1 MNRIKLWIIPLALL
15 CLGIGGCAQ
24 DSIFYNIS
32 NEIIP
37 KDPTIPGSPTKI
49 LRIGKELY
57 VASGR
62 IFKYANS
69 SGGWRALDTTPS
81 GFVADISFTKDK
93 VDPDKNTLY
102 ALTTGSTVWKRRNDE
117 VTWDEVPNGT
127 EYPFIHA
134 IFGTADQMF
143 AAGARYASSSS
154 GRVFDYAILYEDGTG
169 EFQLLTA
176 VITTINNEK
185 RNVEKL
191 SGAGKI
197 GSTYYLGTMGTGIL
211 SVTSLDPAAVAQ
223 EPLGVEYGGIIAGL
237 IQPTIDPSTGNPF
250 PAGYELIIA
259 ASRDGYIFVRSD
271 KSTSF
276 VSKGS
281 FGTFTGALALAEA
294 TYLTT
299 SGGAALPPQV
309 MLLIGVR
316 VSTYTYGYREIL
328 FDINAGA
335 IDQGWTWVQ
344 VPGGA
349 APSTITNTPKYNSS
363 LGKLPV
369 NAMTA
374 FSETAASGEKTQL
387 LLASTQSSGLYSYR
401 NEEWNGEQ

>member
-1 MNRIKLWIIPLALL
+1 MNRIKLWIIPLAFL

-49 LRIGKELY
+49 FQIGKELY

-69 SGGWRALDTTPS
+69 SEGWKALENAPGG
-81 GFVADISFTKDK
+81 FIADISS
-93 VDPDKNTLY
+93 VGATLY
-102 ALTTGSTVWKRRNDE
+102 ALTTDSTVWKSSDKGVSWGE
-117 VTWDEVPNGT
+117 VTNGTT

-143 AAGARYASSSS
+143 AAGARNAASGS
-154 GRVFDYAILYEDGTG
+154 GRVFDYAILYEKNGNFG
-169 EFQLLTA
+169 VLN
-176 VITTINNEK
+176 TIAGKTIDNMGI
-185 RNVEKL
+185 L
-191 SGAGKI
+191 SGAGKLKD
-197 GSTYYLGTMGTGIL
+197 TYYLGTMGAGIL
-211 SVTSLDPAAVAQ
+211 SIKDSGLDPSAPGTLSLEVS
-223 EPLGVEYGGIIAGL
+223 GVIAGL
-237 IQPTIDPSTGNPF
+237 IQPTIDPSTGDPF
-250 PAGYELIIA
+250 TDVAPGYELIIA
-259 ASRDGYIFVRSD
+259 ASRDGHIFVCGGLPGSA
-271 KSTSF
+271 SASGF
-276 VSKGS
+276 VRKGP

-299 SGGAALPPQV
+299 SGGAPLLPQI
-309 MLLIGVR
+309 MLMIGVR

-328 FDINAGA
+328 FDIDTPAPLW
-335 IDQGWTWVQ
+335 DTLYS
-344 VPGGA
+344 PGSV

-369 NAMTA
+369 NAMIA